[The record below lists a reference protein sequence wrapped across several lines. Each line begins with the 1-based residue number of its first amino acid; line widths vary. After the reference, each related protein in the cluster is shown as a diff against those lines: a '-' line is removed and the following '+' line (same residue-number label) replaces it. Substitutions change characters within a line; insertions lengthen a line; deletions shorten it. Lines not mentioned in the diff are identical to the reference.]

1 MVLSF
6 FHEMGSKTVRSCRS
20 PPPVFGRTE
29 QTNVKF
35 HAQFLAVCRS
45 SILAETLGYA
55 ASFSSPWRGKRRVVE
70 RRKSLFM
77 DQLQLSTNSDKLS
90 DPFYV
95 AQSLAPFSGP
105 LRRLGG
111 DGRHGHPVIG
121 QPLLWAPDCRPLGMG
136 VESVQGHVAA
146 VTRGLRRALALCL
159 EALGTPR
166 DHPCARGVSER
177 NEKDSQRD

>member
-55 ASFSSPWRGKRRVVE
+55 ASFASSLRGKWRVFV
-70 RRKSLFM
+70 RRKPLLT
-77 DQLQLSTNSDKLS
+77 DQLQPSTNSEKLS
-90 DPFYV
+90 DLGRVEV
-95 AQSLAPFSGP
+95 AQ
-105 LRRLGG
+105 LG
-111 DGRHGHPVIG
+111 D
-121 QPLLWAPDCRPLGMG
+121 A
-136 VESVQGHVAA
+136 
-146 VTRGLRRALALCL
+146 GL
-159 EALGTPR
+159 
-166 DHPCARGVSER
+166 
-177 NEKDSQRD
+177 

>member
-1 MVLSF
+1 MVDVGLSVEEYAFMVLSF

-35 HAQFLAVCRS
+35 HAQFLAVCSS

-90 DPFYV
+90 DIFYQRQKTDTV
-95 AQSLAPFSGP
+95 GESPSGFEKYFFLRKFST
-105 LRRLGG
+105 LF
-111 DGRHGHPVIG
+111 
-121 QPLLWAPDCRPLGMG
+121 C
-136 VESVQGHVAA
+136 
-146 VTRGLRRALALCL
+146 
-159 EALGTPR
+159 
-166 DHPCARGVSER
+166 
-177 NEKDSQRD
+177 

>member
-55 ASFSSPWRGKRRVVE
+55 ASFASPWRGKRRVVE
-70 RRKSLFM
+70 RRKSLLM
-77 DQLQLSTNSDKLS
+77 DQLQLSANSDKLS
-90 DPFYV
+90 VASRAKRGEYV
-95 AQSLAPFSGP
+95 TCF
-105 LRRLGG
+105 
-111 DGRHGHPVIG
+111 DHFD
-121 QPLLWAPDCRPLGMG
+121 LLQTAI
-136 VESVQGHVAA
+136 
-146 VTRGLRRALALCL
+146 
-159 EALGTPR
+159 
-166 DHPCARGVSER
+166 
-177 NEKDSQRD
+177 N